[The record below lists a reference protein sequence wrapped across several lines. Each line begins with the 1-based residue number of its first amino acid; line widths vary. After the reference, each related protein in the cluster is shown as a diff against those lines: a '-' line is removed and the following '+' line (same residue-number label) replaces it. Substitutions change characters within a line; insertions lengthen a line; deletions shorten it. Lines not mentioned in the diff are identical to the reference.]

1 MLDKTY
7 YVYLMANDRNT
18 VLYIGMT
25 NDLPRRITEHKEKRG
40 SSFCR
45 KYNVNKLVYFEKYSD
60 INYTIAREKQIK
72 KYSRDRKNKL
82 ITNFNNSWKD
92 LFNEIWDW

>member
-1 MLDKTY
+1 
-7 YVYLMANDRNT
+7 MANDRNT